1 MAEELYTTLNSMIQA
16 KTSGVLGTIVSE
28 GTEELVQGTKFLIG
42 EKGDLLQGQ
51 ENEAVLRLIQG
62 ALQDPLQEV
71 LTARKPKLV
80 QVTHNENP
88 IRVFLDP
95 IFPASRLIILG
106 GGHIA
111 LPLARIGKLLSYE
124 VTVVDDR
131 PTFASPERFPEADQ
145 ILCLGFKRAIEALD
159 FDTNT
164 YVIVVTRGHSHD
176 KTCLAEV
183 LKRPQTAYTGMIG
196 SRRKVEAIMKDLKE
210 EGFTEDTLNQV
221 YTPIG
226 LDIGAQTPEEI
237 AVSIMAEMIMIN
249 RYGYSSGLKSNQAKK
264 PLQGGIQLG

>member
-1 MAEELYTTLNSMIQA
+1 MKFLAGLYKMLNSMIQT
-16 KTSGVLGTIVSE
+16 KTSGVLGTIVSSGLE
-28 GTEELVQGTKFLIG
+28 DNQGTKFLIG
-42 EKGDLLQGQ
+42 EKGDLIEGEVSEELLSQ
-51 ENEAVLRLIQG
+51 LR
-62 ALQDPLQEV
+62 DPLQEV
-71 LTARKPKLV
+71 IVARKPKLV
-80 QVTHNENP
+80 ELSSKETPV
-88 IRVFLDP
+88 RVFLDP

-111 LPLARIGKLLSYE
+111 LPLARMGKLLNYE

-131 PTFASPERFPEADQ
+131 PTFANPERFPEADQ
-145 ILCLGFKRAIEALD
+145 IYCQDFKSAIAELD

-183 LKRPQTAYTGMIG
+183 LMRPQVAYVGMIG
-196 SRRKVEAIMKDLKE
+196 SRRKVAAIMNDLKE
-210 EGFTEDTLNQV
+210 EGYSVETLDQV

-237 AVSIMAEMIMIN
+237 AVSIMAEIIMIN
-249 RYGYSSGLKSNQAKK
+249 RYGYSMGLKTGQAKK
-264 PLQGGIQLG
+264 TGQGGIPLG